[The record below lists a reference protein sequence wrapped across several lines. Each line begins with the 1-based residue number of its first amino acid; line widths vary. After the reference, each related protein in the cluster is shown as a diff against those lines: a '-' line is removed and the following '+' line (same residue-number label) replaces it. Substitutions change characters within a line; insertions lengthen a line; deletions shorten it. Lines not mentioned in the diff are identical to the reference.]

1 MKLSNFEQKNNKTN
15 EEILKEKYDEYS
27 QMNQEEL
34 SNKLFSEVA
43 AQKQKG
49 TFDYNKLVQM
59 VESLR
64 GSIPEENYNN
74 IKRILENLK

>member
-43 AQKQKG
+43 SQKQKG